1 MNNRPHY
8 FRYISLPLAGLLLCS
23 YLTGCQKKETDSQTS
38 KKVETGKKWDTKSP
52 DFEYSLIQSELKLA
66 QLKKPYFVI
75 DLQHKKLILKLNG
88 AVVWDIPMQIEADGS
103 DTPEDFSNRFIA
115 DNPVLVRPV
124 FDKHLF
130 AGVEKSS
137 DSVLK
142 IVSEVVRA
150 KVDLMQREVPERFQ
164 LEWENGLVMEFRT
177 EIAGQPRSKFKNTMV
192 ELRRTLQRPF
202 GESYMILRMDSE
214 HAITLYRIAE
224 RGLPTIVYPPK

>member
-1 MNNRPHY
+1 MINRCL
-8 FRYISLPLAGLLLCS
+8 RLGSISLSLASLLFC
-23 YLTGCQKKETDSQTS
+23 YCLTGCQKKEAVSQTS
-38 KKVETGKKWDTKSP
+38 KEEAEKKWDTKSP
-52 DFEYSLIQSELKLA
+52 DFEYALIQSELKLS

-75 DLQHKKLILKLNG
+75 DLEHKKLILKLSG
-88 AVVWDIPMQIEADGS
+88 VVVWDVPMQIETENS
-103 DTPEDFSNRFIA
+103 DSPDDFSNRFIS
-115 DNPVLVRPV
+115 DNPVLVRPL

-130 AGVEKSS
+130 AGKEKSS

-177 EIAGQPRSKFKNTMV
+177 EIAGLPRSKFKNTMV

-202 GESYMILRMDSE
+202 GESYMIIRMDSE
-214 HAITLYRIAE
+214 RAITLYRVAE